1 MKQSKIA
8 RDKGIGALELIEEAT
23 ALLRGAPV
31 EVLALYYLGALPFA
45 LGVLYFWADMSRNA
59 DADARLAGA
68 SLLLALL
75 FIWMKYWQSRFCGEL
90 SRLRLNGSAPPPA
103 SGVAL
108 AQAIFQPWSFVVMP
122 VALLVTLPFG
132 WCFAFFQ
139 NITVIGSGL
148 DLRRIYGRARSQAA
162 LWQGQ
167 NHVLMGIFLLLGL
180 VVFANLCIGAYLVPR
195 MLKTLLGIE
204 SIFTRSNHYLLN
216 STFWAAMAVLTHIC
230 IDPLVKAVYLLRCHY
245 GESLSSGADLL
256 AEFRDLE
263 NTDIPFFNVGAKQV
277 SSASPAFDLCGKRAK
292 QVKLCF
298 APTVLILTAILSLSG
313 VHPTHAGAV
322 VTQQTDPR
330 PAINSGQL
338 DKTIEQVIGGPEFA
352 WRLPRTA
359 QEKAELPGFIRSAL
373 DLLKEWAADIG
384 DWLQRFFKW
393 LAGLLPTFNPK
404 EESTSKGFG
413 FPDYV
418 FPLLYGLLAICLSIG
433 GVLLWRQARRK
444 RETKPHVVPP
454 ALVMEPDVS
463 DENVTAD
470 ELSQDRWSALARELL
485 VKGELRLGVRA
496 LYLACLA
503 CLAEERLIAIAR
515 FKSNRDYERE
525 LGRFAHALPG
535 VAASFA
541 SNVAQFEQ
549 SWYGM
554 HRLEQ
559 GMVEAFMANYERIVS
574 GVRQR

>member
-1 MKQSKIA
+1 MKHAKVA

-23 ALLRGAPV
+23 SLLRGAPV
-31 EVLALYYLGALPFA
+31 DVLVLYYLGALPFM
-45 LGVLYFWADMSRNA
+45 LGLLYFWADMSRNA

-68 SLLLALL
+68 SLLLAML

-90 SRLRLNGSAPPPA
+90 SRLRLNGSLPSPA
-103 SGVAL
+103 TGVAL
-108 AQAIFQPWSFVVMP
+108 AQTAFQPWNFVVMP
-122 VALLVTLPFG
+122 LALLVTLPFG

-139 NITVIGSGL
+139 NITVIGGDS
-148 DLRRIYGRARSQAA
+148 DLGRIYRRARSQAL

-195 MLKTLLGIE
+195 MLKTLLGVE

-230 IDPLVKAVYLLRCHY
+230 IDPLIKAVYLLRCHY
-245 GESLSSGADLL
+245 GESLANGADLL
-256 AEFRDLE
+256 AELKEARHTPGIGL
-263 NTDIPFFNVGAKQV
+263 
-277 SSASPAFDLCGKRAK
+277 
-292 QVKLCF
+292 
-298 APTVLILTAILSLSG
+298 TVLILTSILSLSG
-313 VHPTHAGAV
+313 GHTAHAADV
-322 VTQQTDPR
+322 AAQQIDPR
-330 PAINSGQL
+330 SALNAGQL
-338 DKTIEQVIGGPEFA
+338 DKTIGQVIDSPEFA

-359 QEKAELPGFIRSAL
+359 QNKAELPGFLRSAL
-373 DLLKEWAADIG
+373 DMLKEWATDVG
-384 DWLQRFFKW
+384 DWIGRFFKW
-393 LAGLLPTFNPK
+393 LAGLLPKFKPS
-404 EESTSKGFG
+404 EESASRGFG

-418 FPLLYGLLAICLSIG
+418 FPLLYGLLAVCLSIG
-433 GVLLWRQARRK
+433 GVLLWRQVRRR
-444 RETKPHVVPP
+444 RETESPVTPHT
-454 ALVMEPDVS
+454 LVMTPDVA

-470 ELSQDRWSALARELL
+470 ELSQDRWSSLARELL
-485 VKGELRLGVRA
+485 AKGEVRLGLRA

-525 LGRFAHALPG
+525 LGRFAHALPE
-535 VAASFA
+535 VASSFS
-541 SNVAQFEQ
+541 SNVALFEQ

-559 GMVEAFMANYERIVS
+559 GMIEAFMVNYERIVS